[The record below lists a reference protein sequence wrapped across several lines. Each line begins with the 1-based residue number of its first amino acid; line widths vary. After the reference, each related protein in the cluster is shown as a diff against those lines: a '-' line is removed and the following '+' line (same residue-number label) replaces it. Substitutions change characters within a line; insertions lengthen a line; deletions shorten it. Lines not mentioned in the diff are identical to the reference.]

1 MIYYPETADRGV
13 FFVSDGFAGIKG
25 RKAIKEI
32 CDAIG
37 FDTVPNDTRDLD
49 SSPCPTSLRY
59 VMDGKFPRVLLGRD
73 FAPVEPKYS
82 DVVPF

>member
-1 MIYYPETADRGV
+1 VYH
-13 FFVSDGFAGIKG
+13 DGFAGIKG

-37 FDTVPNDTRDLD
+37 FDTVPNDTKELD
-49 SSPCPTSLRY
+49 RAPCPLSLKY
-59 VMDGKFPRVLLGRD
+59 VMDGKFPRVLARD
-73 FAPVEPKYS
+73 FPPVEPKYL